1 MTARYSI
8 VKPIAAG
15 GMGAVYL
22 ARREGI
28 EGFSRLV
35 AIKRA
40 HTDLAGA
47 AAYKKR
53 LLREASLASRIHH
66 ANVVSVVDI
75 FDKANEIWLV
85 LDWIDGTSLSKLWKQ
100 EPIPAPIA
108 ARIVLDAA
116 NGIMCAHELVD
127 EAGEP
132 AGLQHGDVSP
142 QNVLVGKDGVAR
154 IADFG
159 LAKPFDATLTA
170 TGDRFVE
177 GKLGYLAP
185 ELFAGKQFT
194 EACDLYALA
203 IVAWE
208 TLAGKRLFTS
218 RAPSE
223 LTREQRAAPSL
234 SSVAPALEALDGV
247 LARGLSF
254 LPDKRHKSVR
264 AFTIE
269 LEEAARK
276 AGILA
281 SSLEVATY
289 VQGAIVRGEEAQRSA
304 IEKKGVIV
312 APRRRPPVAEQTPAT
327 ASVAVAEEPDRSELT
342 PATGLLSVSHGAELV
357 EEEATP
363 SALAL
368 SAVSARSLPFVD
380 EPTNQRAP
388 SEPVLPAF
396 RDIRIKSDPPPAVV
410 APAHTEG
417 GQMERG
423 QTGGRDPWKEITLT
437 SRRPSKNRWMGAS
450 AIIAVAATSAIAAT
464 ALVVRA
470 VASDNSVP
478 AVTVTATVGPNTI
491 VTMSAPPVFQS
502 EAAQSAA
509 ASTAP
514 PKASSAPVASASTID
529 LDVAPRPS
537 ASVAASARKPATGGA
552 ARVEGARKPASAA
565 PPAPPNPYRGGRS
578 EATGGRSP
586 PQTDRK

>member
-1 MTARYSI
+1 MSARYSI

-66 ANVVSVVDI
+66 ANVVSVVDV

-100 EPIPAPIA
+100 EPIPPAIA

-208 TLAGKRLFTS
+208 TLSGKRLFTS

-254 LPDKRHKSVR
+254 LPDKRQKTVR

-276 AGILA
+276 AGLLA
-281 SSLEVATY
+281 SSLEVATW

-312 APRRRPPVAEQTPAT
+312 APRRRPTLRGEQTPAT
-327 ASVAVAEEPDRSELT
+327 AAVALAEETKDPSELT
-342 PATGLLSVSHGAELV
+342 PATGLLSVSAVSTVTADLI

-368 SAVSARSLPFVD
+368 SSVSSHSLPFVD
-380 EPTNQRAP
+380 EPTNERPP
-388 SEPVLPAF
+388 SEPALPAF
-396 RDIRIKSDPPPAVV
+396 RDIRIKSDPPPP
-410 APAHTEG
+410 AP
-417 GQMERG
+417 RD
-423 QTGGRDPWKEITLT
+423 GGRDPWKEITVN

-470 VASDNSVP
+470 VASDNSAP
-478 AVTVTATVGPNTI
+478 AVTVTATVGPGATVI
-491 VTMSAPPVFQS
+491 MSASAPTHSSKPASAEPV
-502 EAAQSAA
+502 ATPSASA
-509 ASTAP
+509 
-514 PKASSAPVASASTID
+514 PKAID
-529 LDVAPRPS
+529 LDVAPSSSNR
-537 ASVAASARKPATGGA
+537 AAASAS
-552 ARVEGARKPASAA
+552 ARVRAPSGGSTRVESGARKPASAA
-565 PPAPPNPYRGGRS
+565 PPAPPNPYR
-578 EATGGRSP
+578 
-586 PQTDRK
+586 Q